1 MLARPDRHPELAN
14 ALPSHSCDSIPSRAP
29 GWQRLAAGFLHL
41 MAALGLGMLAAGS
54 LVVALI
60 WFSLQL
66 PNG

>member
-1 MLARPDRHPELAN
+1 MLARPDRRPELAN
-14 ALPSHSCDSIPSRAP
+14 AFPSHSSDMIPSRSS
-29 GWQRLAAGFLHL
+29 GWERLAAGFLHL

-60 WFSLQL
+60 WFSLRL